1 MKKII
6 SLSLFALLACSCV
19 FASSGGVPTTGG
31 NSTPTPTV
39 NTGKTPTK

>member
-6 SLSLFALLACSCV
+6 SLSLFVMLAFSCV
-19 FASSGGVPTTGG
+19 YASSGSVPTTGG
-31 NSTPTPTV
+31 NPVPTPTV